1 MSVNS
6 DSSNNQ
12 SFSLF
17 YEETSVES
25 WKQCPEQQETRI
37 EKAKILWGS
46 LFNKCKWSNGM
57 PKQLFLVQGG
67 GLQ

>member
-37 EKAKILWGS
+37 EKAKIL
-46 LFNKCKWSNGM
+46 
-57 PKQLFLVQGG
+57 
-67 GLQ
+67 